1 VNLQLSLSAASA
13 TGAILFREKL
23 GMDGSADGHT
33 FIVVGPDGRV
43 DFRADYGGAP
53 NYTMYDPISTLL
65 ADMKEGLHGKS

>member
-1 VNLQLSLSAASA
+1 
-13 TGAILFREKL
+13 
-23 GMDGSADGHT
+23 MDGSADGHT

-53 NYTMYDPISTLL
+53 NYTMYVPISTLL